1 MTTPSTPDR
10 RGLPLGLSA
19 FVLWGAMPLFFS
31 LLEPAGPVEII
42 AHRVVWSLVFLL
54 VLLAATRTLGSLAAV
69 LRSPRRLGVIAVASA
84 LIVVNWVTYVYAVQS
99 GHVLD
104 AALGYFVTPLL
115 TALLGVV
122 VLRERLRAAQW
133 VALGLGAAA
142 VVVITAGSSA
152 GTGGVPWIAL
162 VLAGAFGLYSLV
174 KNRVGRDVA
183 ALPGLAAETA
193 VATPLALGYLVW
205 LGATGAGTFT
215 TAGVGHALLLAA
227 SGVVTGLPLLLFSG
241 AARRL
246 PLTVVGMLQYLN
258 PALQLLV
265 GLLVFDEHMPP
276 ARWAGFVLV
285 WAALVLLTVD
295 GTRRAHAVRL
305 AARGPAPGVTT
316 GASRRRSPT
325 TVGTESPTH
334 PDPEEHQWPT
344 RPSTS

>member
-1 MTTPSTPDR
+1 MALLTPGRRRPRTYSEAVTTPSTPDR
-10 RGLPLGLSA
+10 WGLPLGLSA

-31 LLEPAGPVEII
+31 ILEPAGPVEII
-42 AHRVVWSLVFLL
+42 AHRIVWSLVFLL
-54 VLLAATRTLGSLAAV
+54 VLLAATRTLGSFAAV

-104 AALGYFVTPLL
+104 AALGYFITPLL

-122 VLRERLRAAQW
+122 VLRERLRGAQW
-133 VALGLGAAA
+133 VALGLGGAA
-142 VVVITAGSSA
+142 VVVISVGAS
-152 GTGGVPWIAL
+152 GTGGLPWIAL

-215 TAGVGHALLLAA
+215 TAGVDHTLLLAA
-227 SGVVTGLPLLLFSG
+227 SGVVTGLPLLLFSA

-276 ARWAGFVLV
+276 ARWAGFALV
-285 WAALVLLTVD
+285 WSALVLLTVD
-295 GTRRAHAVRL
+295 GTRQARAVRL
-305 AARGPAPGVTT
+305 AARGPAPGTADD
-316 GASRRRSPT
+316 GSRAGSRRLR
-325 TVGTESPTH
+325 
-334 PDPEEHQWPT
+334 
-344 RPSTS
+344 